1 MATSQSPNDASNF
14 KKNEFYFIVSN
25 GSIKKKDPVTHVPIR
40 VQEVQPFIIKWHSN
54 M

>member
-1 MATSQSPNDASNF
+1 M
-14 KKNEFYFIVSN
+14 
-25 GSIKKKDPVTHVPIR
+25 GRIKEKKDPATHVPIR